1 MLFRDGMRTSFV
13 ILLLAALAGAQSAD
27 EGRKGG
33 ADAPVGDLAKR
44 NAALEDRV
52 RKLEAAALEEDVRN
66 YLDAT
71 EAVQGGDGLLPG
83 GRALRVSGEVRIRWE
98 VQDNLY
104 SPADPD
110 GERSFNFAHMRTR
123 LRFDLDVL
131 ENVAA
136 VVEFQDI
143 RTLGEEGST
152 TADSQGVDLKR
163 AEMIFR
169 QILGEPLMVEAGR
182 FVMAYGDHRLIG
194 DLEWFDQGRTYDGIR
209 SRYGTDDFW
218 IDGFWV
224 VVRQTIPADDSQ
236 NFGGLYGHW
245 KWLEAYA
252 LLLMD
257 HTALVG
263 EVGTGHTDLVTLG
276 LRAARETG
284 RWKYTAEAAFQ
295 TGDVRGDDV
304 SAFAVAVW
312 IRYTLAETS
321 WKPQLILEVD
331 YASGDDDPA
340 DGDNGQM
347 QTLFPTNHMWYG
359 YADLVG
365 WSNIL
370 DLRLALSATPR
381 ETITITVEY
390 HHFRRPEDQ
399 GAWINA
405 GGAVVRPGAI
415 GVSNHL
421 GDEIDFT
428 FTWKPARQVSFLLGW
443 SIFFPGGF
451 LEDTGDSPVA
461 NFAYVQGRVTF

>member
-1 MLFRDGMRTSFV
+1 MRTAV
-13 ILLLAALAGAQSAD
+13 AILLAAAAAIAQSA
-27 EGRKGG
+27 EEPGSGG
-33 ADAPVGDLAKR
+33 ATEPSVEELAKR
-44 NAALEDRV
+44 NAELLDRV
-52 RKLEAAALEEDVRN
+52 RKLEGAALEEDVRN
-66 YLDAT
+66 YLEVT
-71 EAVQGGDGLLPG
+71 ETAQGADGILPG

-98 VQDNLY
+98 LQDHLY
-104 SPADPD
+104 SPTDPD
-110 GERSFNFAHMRTR
+110 GENSFNFAHMRTR
-123 LRFDLDVL
+123 LRFDLDVV

-152 TADSQGVDLKR
+152 TADTQGVDIKR

-169 QILGEPLMVEAGR
+169 EILGQPLMVEAGR

-209 SRYGTDDFW
+209 SRYERGDFW

-236 NFGGLYGHW
+236 DFGGLYSHW
-245 KWLEAYA
+245 KWLEGYA

-257 HTALVG
+257 HSALAG
-263 EVGTGHTDLVTLG
+263 ETGTGHTDLVTLG
-276 LRAARETG
+276 LRAARETD
-284 RWKYTAEAAFQ
+284 RWKYSAEAAFQ
-295 TGDVRGDDV
+295 TGDVRGDGIT
-304 SAFAVAVW
+304 AFAMALW
-312 IRYTLAETS
+312 IRYTLADTD

-331 YASGDDDPA
+331 YASGDDDPT

-347 QTLFPTNHMWYG
+347 QTLFPTNHQWYG

-365 WSNIL
+365 WSNII
-370 DLRLALSATPR
+370 DVRLALSATPL

-421 GDEIDFT
+421 GDEIDLT
-428 FTWKPARQVSFLLGW
+428 FTWKPVKQVSFLLGW

-451 LEDTGDSPVA
+451 VEDTGDSPVT